1 MDARKIVL
9 KETAIVAAGQ
19 PVCLA
24 VMYGVFALLSRFDG
38 AVLLGGIVGAV
49 LAVGNFFFMALTTS
63 LAADKAAAGDVK
75 SGQKLIKMSYI
86 LRLAALCVVLFAF
99 GKSGLCN
106 VFALV
111 LPQVFV
117 RPTITV
123 AEFFRKSGETK
134 E

>member
-49 LAVGNFFFMALTTS
+49 LAVGNFFFMAVCAI
-63 LAADKAAAGDVK
+63 LAADRAEKQDVTG
-75 SGQKLIKMSYI
+75 GQKLLQLSM
-86 LRLAALCVVLFAF
+86 LGRFAVLAVVLLVAA
-99 GKSGLCN
+99 KSSKLDLLSLGLPLL
-106 VFALV
+106 FTRPV
-111 LPQVFV
+111 L
-117 RPTITV
+117 TV
-123 AEFFRKSGETK
+123 SEFFRKK
-134 E
+134 EDAK